1 MVKNLPAMQE
11 TWVPCLDQEDPLEK
25 GKATYSSTLAW
36 RIPWTEDPGRL
47 QSTRGCKES
56 DMTEWLTLL
65 LLFTSL
71 AHWLLITMLWGKNC
85 YYLFISCKSRVPNEP
100 SHVLAE
106 WWWVL
111 WEEDS
116 KRKCLCEF
124 SGQCSQEQ
132 CPLGMNRDR
141 TRQAE
146 KLSCSEIV
154 IKASGCP
161 MERTLELS
169 WHVLDWAH
177 VADLWTPASTSHWMW
192 TAPERTCDLG

>member
-1 MVKNLPAMQE
+1 
-11 TWVPCLDQEDPLEK
+11 
-25 GKATYSSTLAW
+25 
-36 RIPWTEDPGRL
+36 
-47 QSTRGCKES
+47 
-56 DMTEWLTLL
+56 MTEWLTLSL
-65 LLFTSL
+65 FFTSL
-71 AHWLLITMLWGKNC
+71 AHWLLTTMLWGKNC

-106 WWWVL
+106 WWWFL

-116 KRKCLCEF
+116 KWKCLCEKF

-141 TRQAE
+141 TRQEE

-161 MERTLELS
+161 MEGTLELAWHPQMSLTEPVWQTYEPLHQPATGCGLPQRGHVILGKTLS
-169 WHVLDWAH
+169 WQQFSRWVSTMSHQLSVLW
-177 VADLWTPASTSHWMW
+177 
-192 TAPERTCDLG
+192 

>member
-1 MVKNLPAMQE
+1 M
-11 TWVPCLDQEDPLEK
+11 
-25 GKATYSSTLAW
+25 ATYSSTLVW

-71 AHWLLITMLWGKNC
+71 AHWLLITMLWGRNC
-85 YYLFISCKSRVPNEP
+85 YYLFISCKSRVPNES

-111 WEEDS
+111 WVEDS

-141 TRQAE
+141 TRQGE

-161 MERTLELS
+161 MERIWSCHGMSLTEPMWQTYEPLHQLAIGCGLPQRGHVISGKTTTLS
-169 WHVLDWAH
+169 WQQFSRQVPAMSHQLSVLW
-177 VADLWTPASTSHWMW
+177 
-192 TAPERTCDLG
+192 